1 MVTNGPTSEGC
12 VKCTLSCESHFSL
25 TSVYLDVSKERWK
38 LTVPTAACGK
48 RYVEELFCFFMYG
61 RRGVRLVK
69 VVNQL
74 RLPSLLSL

>member
-1 MVTNGPTSEGC
+1 MVTNGPTSEDC
-12 VKCTLSCESHFSL
+12 VTCTLSCESHFSL

-61 RRGVRLVK
+61 LVK